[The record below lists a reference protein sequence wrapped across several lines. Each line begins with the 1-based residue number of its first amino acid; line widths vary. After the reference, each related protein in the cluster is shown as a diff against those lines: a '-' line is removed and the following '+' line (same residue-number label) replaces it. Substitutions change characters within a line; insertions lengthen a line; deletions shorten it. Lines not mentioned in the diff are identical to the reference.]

1 MQELRKK
8 RTIQSKI
15 VEQMIISMFTKESIF
30 SLIEILFKDM
40 DEDHKIFD
48 PEEEESSSQECSD
61 GQSESCALRR
71 MNVIDDRFSEH
82 EAGVEEDD
90 PSDYGKDIQEY
101 LEVKGVLSI
110 ERIKDI
116 VGEIVGSC

>member
-1 MQELRKK
+1 
-8 RTIQSKI
+8 
-15 VEQMIISMFTKESIF
+15 MFTKQSIF
-30 SLIEILFKDM
+30 SLVDILFKDM

-48 PEEEESSSQECSD
+48 PDELSS
-61 GQSESCALRR
+61 
-71 MNVIDDRFSEH
+71 
-82 EAGVEEDD
+82 EEDD
-90 PSDYGKDIQEY
+90 ESKKESSKYSYKRQQVFDERFEGVNLNDIEDEDDPNEYGKDMNEY